1 MSGTVLSR
9 YHQGLIVIV
18 SAIYAIELVIMYC
31 RVNPNIVDIRI
42 GFRPNLSDQGPRKKL
57 HKAGTTLENMLV
69 TIRISAEYFCAR
81 TSSS

>member
-9 YHQGLIVIV
+9 YHQGFMVIV

-31 RVNPNIVDIRI
+31 KVNPNIVEIRI
-42 GFRPNLSDQGPRKKL
+42 GLRPNLSDQGPRKKL
-57 HKAGTTLENMLV
+57 HMAGTTFEKMLV
-69 TIRISAEYFCAR
+69 TIRISAEYVCAR